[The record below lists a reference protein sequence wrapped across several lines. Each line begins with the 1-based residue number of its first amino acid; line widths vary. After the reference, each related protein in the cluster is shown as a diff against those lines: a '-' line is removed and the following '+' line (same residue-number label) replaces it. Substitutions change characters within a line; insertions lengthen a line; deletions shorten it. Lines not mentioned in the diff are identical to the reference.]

1 MPLERMREFEGEK
14 DDQIVKDKEMR
25 ERQKVFVE

>member
-14 DDQIVKDKEMR
+14 DDQIVRDKEMR